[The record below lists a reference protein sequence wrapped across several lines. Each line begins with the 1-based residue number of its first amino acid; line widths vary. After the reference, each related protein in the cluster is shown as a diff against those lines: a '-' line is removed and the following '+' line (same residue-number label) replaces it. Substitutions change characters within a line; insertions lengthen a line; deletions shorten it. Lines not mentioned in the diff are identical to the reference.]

1 MTTQTNPQN
10 PTLPLLAGLGA
21 RLKAV
26 LAAIADASQAA
37 KCAREAEHLLQLSDS
52 ELARRGLT
60 RDRVVHHAFRHYLAH

>member
-1 MTTQTNPQN
+1 MTTQTNTQN
-10 PTLPLLAGLGA
+10 PTLPLFAGLGA

-37 KCAREAEHLLQLSDS
+37 KCVREAEALARLSDA

-60 RDRVVHHAFRHYLAH
+60 RDRVVEHAFRHYLAH